1 MFLTEG
7 YKKIKL
13 YAWAVK
19 YTEILDYLD
28 NKITKKVFLRKEE
41 TLSEVYEFGRTRYKN
56 SKLSLIAD
64 KLERY
69 IYKLKY

>member
-28 NKITKKVFLRKEE
+28 NKITKKVFFKKRRDFIRGL
-41 TLSEVYEFGRTRYKN
+41 
-56 SKLSLIAD
+56 
-64 KLERY
+64 
-69 IYKLKY
+69 